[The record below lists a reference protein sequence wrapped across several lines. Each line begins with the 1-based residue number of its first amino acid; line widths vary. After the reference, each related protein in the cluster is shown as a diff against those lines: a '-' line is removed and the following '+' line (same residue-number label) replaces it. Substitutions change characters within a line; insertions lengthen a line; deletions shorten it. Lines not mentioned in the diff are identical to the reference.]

1 MVSYNSTAHSDRN
14 LWRVLPQTHSIFE
27 FMTNISHRVLANT
40 PFSLLN
46 LQRPLAFSLF
56 FSILCFVL
64 LWKGEPAI
72 ISVTFSFP
80 ISSLQLIIITWKKNI
95 EENSSNALWIP
106 FFWVSFHYYI
116 LFWPSH
122 WSRSFNTTWH
132 LSSTDIQV
140 SVFVFSSNH
149 VFLCIGVVCQ

>member
-1 MVSYNSTAHSDRN
+1 
-14 LWRVLPQTHSIFE
+14 
-27 FMTNISHRVLANT
+27 MTNISHRVLANT

-80 ISSLQLIIITWKKNI
+80 ISSLRLIIITWKKI
-95 EENSSNALWIP
+95 LKKTPPMLFESH
-106 FFWVSFHYYI
+106 FFGCPSTITFCFGLLTEAGHSTQRGTSAAPTYRCPS
-116 LFWPSH
+116 LFSLP
-122 WSRSFNTTWH
+122 
-132 LSSTDIQV
+132 IM
-140 SVFVFSSNH
+140 FSSALVWFANS
-149 VFLCIGVVCQ
+149 IYI